1 MTYVHYYVEFCTYI
15 EFVAELH
22 KMQESFPNM
31 QNSKKYLK
39 LTFISSAVLYFS
51 CYILAFVNCLYGSDE
66 LFVIDKILSNLLIGS
81 LTRFIILTFT
91 ASFVPIIAVIF
102 AFFVAFML
110 YFINLININVISMIE
125 IDDINYKLIENT
137 TYQMKVNKFFGQF
150 LKKLLLL
157 KLAIRNVEKM
167 SDLLIIQLFIS
178 GVGLYVSALITL
190 YSVSNEMIET
200 MQHLH
205 F

>member
-1 MTYVHYYVEFCTYI
+1 
-15 EFVAELH
+15 
-22 KMQESFPNM
+22 
-31 QNSKKYLK
+31 
-39 LTFISSAVLYFS
+39 
-51 CYILAFVNCLYGSDE
+51 
-66 LFVIDKILSNLLIGS
+66 
-81 LTRFIILTFT
+81 
-91 ASFVPIIAVIF
+91 
-102 AFFVAFML
+102 
-110 YFINLININVISMIE
+110 MIE